1 MSNKT
6 IHWGILGTGFIARK
20 FAEDYRFVKEGK
32 ILAVASRSQE
42 RAEAFGKKY
51 ELEHCYGSY
60 QSLLENPS
68 IDAVYIATPHS
79 QHYKNTQQALEQGKA
94 VLCEKPAAVN
104 AGELKAMIELA
115 ETKKLLFMEAMWT
128 SFLPAIQ
135 KARQWID
142 DGAIG
147 KVRWIQAS
155 FGAHSETNPGHRLY
169 NPDLA
174 GGALLDLG
182 IYPLAFAN
190 KMTAD
195 TVSKV
200 SAMSIMCETGVD
212 ETTTMLVQYRQG
224 TLAQLNCSIKHT
236 TDHTAIIYGS
246 KGRIEIPDFWR
257 ASKALLYSRDQKTPF
272 QDDRASVGYHFE
284 IEEMNRLLL
293 ENKKNSPVVPPSQ
306 SLTNMEILDE
316 CRRQIGLV
324 YPFER

>member
-32 ILAVASRSQE
+32 ILAIASRSQE

-79 QHYKNTQQALEQGKA
+79 EHYKNTLQALEQGKA

-115 ETKKLLFMEAMWT
+115 EAKKLLFMEAMWT

-155 FGAHSETNPGHRLY
+155 FGYEHHVRNRCRRDYHYAGAVPAGNPGPTQLLNQTHHRSYSHHIWLK
-169 NPDLA
+169 
-174 GGALLDLG
+174 GA
-182 IYPLAFAN
+182 Y
-190 KMTAD
+190 
-195 TVSKV
+195 
-200 SAMSIMCETGVD
+200 
-212 ETTTMLVQYRQG
+212 
-224 TLAQLNCSIKHT
+224 
-236 TDHTAIIYGS
+236 
-246 KGRIEIPDFWR
+246 
-257 ASKALLYSRDQKTPF
+257 
-272 QDDRASVGYHFE
+272 
-284 IEEMNRLLL
+284 
-293 ENKKNSPVVPPSQ
+293 
-306 SLTNMEILDE
+306 
-316 CRRQIGLV
+316 
-324 YPFER
+324 